1 MTNSF
6 CQLIIDAAESHAEKT
21 AMEIIG
27 EAGTSFTYREVLDAI
42 RSIAFRLESE
52 GIAFGDRV
60 ALIAENHPRWAI
72 AYLGILFRGA
82 VCVPVDPHGE
92 IDTIV
97 NFVENSEAKM
107 AFIGDDFIET
117 FEKVKA
123 KLGRDLPAVLLQTIE
138 PPRSGDA
145 EEKQKTEQINS
156 DGNGSTLTSQVT
168 SPGSE
173 SPRLGGESQFGSFDD
188 WAATQRSADHDQ
200 KPTPAQPEDLAVLIY
215 TSGTTGTPKGVPLT
229 HGNIFY
235 EATGCQEV
243 MHISENEVVLSVLP
257 LFHVF
262 AQVVNLWVIAS
273 IGGKIC
279 YVKELAPAELTKAF
293 ETKQIT
299 LLTGVPRL
307 WYLFHKKIFD
317 GVAAQAAPVRWL
329 FATMLKTNGFLRDT
343 FGVNLG
349 NKFFKKV
356 HDGFGGKLNITISAG
371 SRFDEKIARDYH
383 SLGFTLVQGYGL
395 TETSGAVTS
404 TRFEDNVVGSVG
416 VAVNY
421 AEIKLG
427 ELNDEGSGEV
437 LIKGKMVFS
446 GYYKNP
452 EATKEAFTED
462 GWFKSGDLGKLDS
475 KGHLF
480 IVGRSKDVIVLPN
493 GKNIHPEDLEVKYL
507 KSPMVEEMA
516 ILGVQDDAGDHAGAE
531 KLVAVI
537 VPDFAY
543 LKANNIANSREA
555 IRYELDD
562 IGHSMPE
569 YQRVRNY
576 IIHSEP
582 LPRTATRKIKR
593 FELQKQ
599 LFENGLVDQESMP
612 RKVLELSDA
621 DRQLIETNAGK
632 AVAAAIKKN
641 VQDTEMIHPSMNL
654 ELDLGLDSL
663 SRAEV
668 FASLEQAFNTEFD
681 GDEAAQA
688 LTVADTIKLVQ
699 SRVGEAETSADIT
712 KDLNWGSI
720 VREAE
725 PDFPEVQGIL
735 KNRPL
740 FLPFAFVFDK
750 GFNFFSRVF
759 FKLEVNGLENLNAMK
774 RPFIIAP
781 NHQSYIDPFVL
792 TSNYPYDIFRHT
804 FHVGASEFFQSSFMQ
819 WVASMLRVVPI
830 DPDTQ
835 LMKAM
840 KAGAIGLRHGQVLN
854 IYPEGE
860 RAYDGELHEFKKG
873 AAILATE
880 LDLPILPVALD
891 GLQNVWAR
899 NSWRI
904 RPAKVKIRFGK
915 AFYARDV
922 LGDQQSAIGT
932 QPEATALS
940 ESRAVASV
948 SPEAAASGSEPQ
960 AEATGSP
967 ADTQPKAI
975 ASAPNNSEHAYAAVT
990 EHLKQTI
997 TAMIEEMRSS

>member
-1 MTNSF
+1 MSNSF
-6 CQLIIDAAESHAEKT
+6 CQLIIDAAESHADKV

-27 EAGTSFTYREVLDAI
+27 EPGTEYTFAEMLNAI
-42 RSIAFRLESE
+42 RSVAFRLEKE
-52 GIAFGDRV
+52 GIEFGDRV
-60 ALIAENHPRWAI
+60 ALIGENHPRWAI

-97 NFVENSEAKM
+97 NFLQNSEAKM
-107 AFIGDDFIET
+107 AFIGRDFVET
-117 FEKVKA
+117 FGTVSS
-123 KLGRDLPAVLLQTIE
+123 KLGRGLPSVILQGIE
-138 PPRSGDA
+138 PPKREDA
-145 EEKQKTEQINS
+145 
-156 DGNGSTLTSQVT
+156 GNHLESEVGGSKEIAVETKRETAIS
-168 SPGSE
+168 SSA
-173 SPRLGGESQFGSFDD
+173 SPRLGGENNSGSFDD
-188 WAATQRSADHDQ
+188 WITTPRPNDYDQ
-200 KPTPAQPEDLAVLIY
+200 KPTPAQPDDLAVLIY

-243 MHISENEVVLSVLP
+243 MNISENEVVLSVLP

-317 GVAAQAAPVRWL
+317 GVAAQPKPVQWL
-329 FATMLKTNGFLRDT
+329 FAAMLKTNGFLRDT
-343 FGVNLG
+343 FGINLG
-349 NKFFKKV
+349 HKFFKKV
-356 HDGFGGKLNITISAG
+356 HAGFGGKLKITISAG

-383 SLGFTLVQGYGL
+383 ALGFTIIQGYGL
-395 TETSGAVTS
+395 TETSGAVTA

-427 ELNDEGSGEV
+427 ELNAEGAGEV

-462 GWFKSGDLGKLDS
+462 GWFKSGDLGKLD
-475 KGHLF
+475 KNGHLF

-507 KSPMVEEMA
+507 KSPMVEELA
-516 ILGVQDDAGDHAGAE
+516 ILGVKDEAGSHAGAE
-531 KLVAVI
+531 KLVAVV
-537 VPDFAY
+537 VPDFNY

-555 IRYELDD
+555 IRYDLDD
-562 IGHSMPE
+562 IGRSLPE

-576 IIHSEP
+576 VIHGEP

-593 FELQKQ
+593 FELQKEIE
-599 LFENGLVDQESMP
+599 ENGLTDQESRP
-612 RKVLELSDA
+612 KKALELTEA
-621 DRQLIETNAGK
+621 DRSLLESNAGE
-632 AVAAAIKKN
+632 AVVAAIKKN
-641 VQDTEMIHPSMNL
+641 VGEEEAIHPSMNL
-654 ELDLGLDSL
+654 ELELGLDSL

-668 FASLEQAFNTEFD
+668 FASLEQAFNTDFD
-681 GDEAAQA
+681 GDEAAKA
-688 LTVADTIKLVQ
+688 LSVADTIALVQ
-699 SRVGEAETSADIT
+699 SHVGEAETSVDVT
-712 KDLNWGSI
+712 KDLNWGTI
-720 VREAE
+720 VRESE

-735 KNRPL
+735 KDRPL
-740 FLPFAFVFDK
+740 FLPFAFAVYK
-750 GFNFFSRVF
+750 GFNLFSRVF
-759 FKLEVNGLENLNAMK
+759 FKLEVSGLENLRAMK
-774 RPFIIAP
+774 RPFVIAP
-781 NHQSYIDPFVL
+781 NHQSYLDPFVL
-792 TSNYPYDIFRHT
+792 TSNYPYDIFRST
-804 FHVGASEFFQSSFMQ
+804 FHVGASEFFQSRFMR

-840 KAGAIGLRHGQVLN
+840 KAGAIGLRNGKVLN

-899 NSWRI
+899 KSWRI
-904 RPAKVKIRFGK
+904 RPAKVKIRVGEP
-915 AFYARDV
+915 FYPRD
-922 LGDQQSAIGT
+922 L
-932 QPEATALS
+932 LS
-940 ESRAVASV
+940 EA
-948 SPEAAASGSEPQ
+948 
-960 AEATGSP
+960 P
-967 ADTQPKAI
+967 ARKTENGGEQT
-975 ASAPNNSEHAYAAVT
+975 YAAVT
-990 EHLKQTI
+990 EHLRRTI
-997 TAMIEEMRSS
+997 ETMIGEMRGENASPRKG

>member
-6 CQLIIDAAESHAEKT
+6 CQLIIDAAESHADKV

-27 EAGTSFTYREVLDAI
+27 EEGSGFTYAEMLDAI
-42 RSIAFRLESE
+42 RSVAFRLESE
-52 GIAFGDRV
+52 GVAFGDRV
-60 ALIAENHPRWAI
+60 TLIGENHPRWAI

-82 VCVPVDPHGE
+82 VCVPIDPHGE

-97 NFVENSEAKM
+97 NFLENSEAKL
-107 AFIGDDFIET
+107 AFIGEDSVDT
-117 FEKVKA
+117 FDKVTA
-123 KLGRDLPAVLLQTIE
+123 KLGRRLPTVQ
-138 PPRSGDA
+138 
-145 EEKQKTEQINS
+145 
-156 DGNGSTLTSQVT
+156 LTGT
-168 SPGSE
+168 ARPETGT
-173 SPRLGGESQFGSFDD
+173 FDD
-188 WAATQRSADHDQ
+188 WASTTRPAGHDQ
-200 KPTPAQPEDLAVLIY
+200 KPTPAAPDDLAVLIY

-262 AQVVNLWVIAS
+262 AQVVNLWVVAS

-317 GVAAQAAPVRWL
+317 GVAAQPKPVQWL
-329 FATMLKTNGFLRDT
+329 FAAMLKTNGFLRDN

-349 NKFFKKV
+349 KKFFKKV

-383 SLGFTLVQGYGL
+383 ALGFTIIQGYGL
-395 TETSGAVTS
+395 TETSGAVTA

-416 VAVNY
+416 VPVNY
-421 AEIKLG
+421 AEVKLG
-427 ELNDEGSGEV
+427 PLNDEGAGEV

-462 GWFKSGDLGKLDS
+462 GWFKSGDLGKLD
-475 KGHLF
+475 KNGHLF

-516 ILGVQDDAGDHAGAE
+516 ILGVRDESAAHAGAE
-531 KLVAVI
+531 RLVAVV

-562 IGHSMPE
+562 IGRSLPE

-599 LFENGLVDQESMP
+599 LMSNGLADQESAP
-612 RKVLELSDA
+612 KKKLELTDS
-621 DRQLIETNAGK
+621 DRQLLETNAGK
-632 AVAAAIKKN
+632 AVAAAVKKN
-641 VQDTEMIHPSMNL
+641 VKDVESIHPAMNL

-668 FASLEQAFNTEFD
+668 FASLEGAFNTDFD
-681 GDEAAQA
+681 GDEAAKA

-699 SRVGEAETSADIT
+699 SHVGESETSVDVT
-712 KDLNWGSI
+712 KNLNWGTI

-735 KNRPL
+735 KDRPL
-740 FLPFAFVFDK
+740 FLPFAYVVYK
-750 GFNFFSRVF
+750 GFNLFSRIF
-759 FKLEVNGLENLNAMK
+759 FRLEVHGIENLNAMK

-781 NHQSYIDPFVL
+781 NHQSYLDPFIL
-792 TSNYPYDIFRHT
+792 TSNYSLDVFRHT
-804 FHVGASEFFQSSFMQ
+804 FHVGASMFFRSRFMQ

-840 KAGAIGLRHGQVLN
+840 KAGAIGLRNGHVLN

-860 RAYDGELHEFKKG
+860 RAYDGDLHTFKKG

-899 NSWRI
+899 KTWRI
-904 RPAKVKIRFGK
+904 RAAKVKITIGK
-915 AFYARDV
+915 PFYARDV
-922 LGDQQSAIGT
+922 VSG
-932 QPEATALS
+932 PEPRIDS
-940 ESRAVASV
+940 PPQVAVASAGGPQTPSMPV
-948 SPEAAASGSEPQ
+948 PAASATAIAAAQPGQTSE
-960 AEATGSP
+960 E
-967 ADTQPKAI
+967 I
-975 ASAPNNSEHAYAAVT
+975 YAAVT
-990 EHLKQTI
+990 AYLRQTI
-997 TAMIEEMRSS
+997 ETMIEQMRR

>member
-6 CQLIIDAAESHAEKT
+6 CQLIVEAAEAHADKI

-27 EAGTSFTYREVLDAI
+27 VPGTEYTFAEELSAI
-42 RSIAFRLESE
+42 RSVAYRLEKE

-60 ALIAENHPRWAI
+60 ALIGENHPRWAI
-72 AYLGILFRGA
+72 AYFGILFRGA
-82 VCVPVDPHGE
+82 VCVPIDPHGE

-97 NFVENSEAKM
+97 NFLENSEAKM
-107 AFIGDDFIET
+107 AFIGDGFVET
-117 FEKVKA
+117 FAKVSA

-138 PPRSGDA
+138 PPRRGDA
-145 EEKQKTEQINS
+145 DEKAIEKGKSKTEKENPGGAVDRDSQLSILNS
-156 DGNGSTLTSQVT
+156 FPSS
-168 SPGSE
+168 
-173 SPRLGGESQFGSFDD
+173 RLGGENTFGSFDD
-188 WAATQRSADHDQ
+188 WASTPRPDGYDQ
-200 KPTPAQPEDLAVLIY
+200 NPTPAQPDDLAVLIY

-235 EATGCQEV
+235 EAIGCQEV

-317 GVAAQAAPVRWL
+317 GVAAQPKPVQWL
-329 FATMLKTNGFLRDT
+329 FAAMLKTNGFLRDN

-349 NKFFKKV
+349 SKFFKKV
-356 HDGFGGKLNITISAG
+356 HDGFGGKLHITISAG

-427 ELNDEGSGEV
+427 ELNDEGAGEV
-437 LIKGKMVFS
+437 LIKGKMVFG

-462 GWFKSGDLGKLDS
+462 GWFKSGDLGKLD
-475 KGHLF
+475 KNGHLF

-516 ILGVQDDAGDHAGAE
+516 ILGVKDEAGDHAGAE
-531 KLVAVI
+531 KLVAVV

-562 IGHSMPE
+562 IGRSMPE

-582 LPRTATRKIKR
+582 LPRTATRKVKR

-599 LFENGLVDQESMP
+599 LFANGLVDQEDVP
-612 RKVLELSDA
+612 RKALELSDT
-621 DRQLIETNAGK
+621 DRQLLETNAGK
-632 AVAAAIKKN
+632 AVVAAIKKN
-641 VQDTEMIHPSMNL
+641 VKDTETVHPSMNL

-668 FASLEQAFNTEFD
+668 FASLEQAFATDFD
-681 GDEAAQA
+681 AEEAAQA
-688 LTVADTIKLVQ
+688 LSVADTIKLVQ

-712 KDLNWGSI
+712 KEINWGTI

-725 PDFPEVQGIL
+725 PDFPEVQGVL
-735 KNRPL
+735 KNRTL
-740 FLPFAFVFDK
+740 FLSFAFVVYR
-750 GFNFFSRVF
+750 GFNLFSRLF
-759 FKLEVNGLENLNAMK
+759 FRLEVDGLENLRAMK

-781 NHQSYIDPFVL
+781 NHQSYLDPFVL
-792 TSNYPYDIFRHT
+792 TSNYPFDIFRHT
-804 FHVGASEFFQSSFMQ
+804 FHVGASQFFQSRFMQ

-830 DPDTQ
+830 DADTQ

-860 RAYDGELHEFKKG
+860 RAYDGDLHDFKKG

-899 NSWRI
+899 KSWRI
-904 RPAKVKIRFGK
+904 RAAKVKIKIGK
-915 AFYARDV
+915 PFYARDV
-922 LGDQQSAIGT
+922 VGREPKRSEPAASAGGKVAI
-932 QPEATALS
+932 ANS
-940 ESRAVASV
+940 ASV
-948 SPEAAASGSEPQ
+948 QTLTAPIAPSQAASNRE
-960 AEATGSP
+960 
-967 ADTQPKAI
+967 DT
-975 ASAPNNSEHAYAAVT
+975 YAAVT
-990 EHLKQTI
+990 AHLRDVI
-997 TAMIEEMRSS
+997 AEMINEMRKTTK